1 MQTQTLWLGCLVA
14 VGVAGSPGLAQP
26 PLYAVAGPVGPGP
39 TPPPLTVDYHALIE
53 GLREMHN
60 SGADLFNLGDSAG
73 CYHFFRGCLTA
84 TRSLLNAHPDLQ
96 ALIDQRLQQAAAM
109 PQMARRAFLL
119 RETVEQVRD
128 RLKAATPT
136 ATPTPVNAAVAG
148 AMPAVTGSSPPAGA
162 LSPAHLPGGV
172 GPVRMPSPTPSLF
185 PTTTATAAT
194 AGGTAATA
202 TATPTM
208 PATARTVPIRG
219 TVKLGAS
226 RLAGVELQFLDWN
239 SGSVVS
245 TRTSADGSYSL
256 PGLRVGEYTVTVHG
270 GQLPARY
277 SQPANSPLTVNVR
290 PGVTHYDLSLDPT
303 P

>member
-26 PLYAVAGPVGPGP
+26 PLHAVAGPVGPGP

-148 AMPAVTGSSPPAGA
+148 CDARGDRV
-162 LSPAHLPGGV
+162 V
-172 GPVRMPSPTPSLF
+172 PTS
-185 PTTTATAAT
+185 
-194 AGGTAATA
+194 
-202 TATPTM
+202 
-208 PATARTVPIRG
+208 RG
-219 TVKLGAS
+219 TVAGPSARRRRAGSHALAHPQLIPHRCYCRRHRCYCHRHPHHARHGSDGAHPGDGQARGESLGGGRVAIP
-226 RLAGVELQFLDWN
+226 RLEQ
-239 SGSVVS
+239 
-245 TRTSADGSYSL
+245 R
-256 PGLRVGEYTVTVHG
+256 
-270 GQLPARY
+270 
-277 SQPANSPLTVNVR
+277 
-290 PGVTHYDLSLDPT
+290 
-303 P
+303 